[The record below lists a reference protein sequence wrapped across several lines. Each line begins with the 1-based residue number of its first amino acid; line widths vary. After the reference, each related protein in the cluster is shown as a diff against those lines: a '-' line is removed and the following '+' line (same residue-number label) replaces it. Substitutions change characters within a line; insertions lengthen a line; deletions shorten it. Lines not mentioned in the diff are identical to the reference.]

1 MMQILALVPGGIG
14 DQILFFPTLA
24 QLKQSYPQAQID
36 VVVEPRAKA
45 AYRVCQSVHE
55 TFAFDFKD
63 RNSPADW
70 GNLLGT
76 IRDREYDVVL
86 SLGQR
91 WAVGLLLWL
100 TGIPVRV
107 GYAGSGSPFLTAAIT
122 LKGEQYAADLYHDL
136 VRGLGIESPR
146 PEMSLQI
153 PQADLDWAEAE
164 QERLGVRGR
173 GYLLVHGGS
182 SRLSQLKGIAKMYPV
197 EAWSEVLATLG
208 QRKPDLPV
216 VVLEGPEDGELIA
229 ELRARCPSIQTTS
242 PENIGQLAGMTAA
255 ANLMLCTDSA
265 PMHVAIALGTYTI
278 ALFGPTDPAK
288 LMPNSD
294 KYVPLRAPSEQ
305 IADITP
311 AQILEKLGV

>member
-24 QLKQSYPQAQID
+24 QLKQSYPQADID

-45 AYRVCQSVHE
+45 AYRVCQPVRE
-55 TFAFDFKD
+55 AIAFDFKD

-100 TGIPVRV
+100 TGIPTRV
-107 GYAGSGSPFLTAAIT
+107 GYAGGGSLFLTHAIP
-122 LKGEQYAADLYHDL
+122 LKPDQYAADLYHDL
-136 VRGLGIESPR
+136 VRGLGIAAPR
-146 PEMSLQI
+146 PELALQI
-153 PQADLDWAEAE
+153 PQADLDWADAE
-164 QERLGVRGR
+164 QARLGVKGR
-173 GYLLVHGGS
+173 GYVLLHGGS
-182 SRLSQLKGIAKMYPV
+182 SRLSQLKGIDKMYPAAAWG
-197 EAWSEVLATLG
+197 EAIATLN

-216 VVLEGPEDGELIA
+216 IVLQGPEDGEFMA
-229 ELRARCPSIQTTS
+229 ELRDRCPQIQTTA
-242 PENIGQLAGMTAA
+242 PENIGQLAGMAAA

-265 PMHVAIALGTYTI
+265 PMHVAIALGTYTV

-288 LMPNSD
+288 LMPSSD
-294 KYVPLRAPSEQ
+294 KYVPLRAASGRM
-305 IADITP
+305 ADITP
-311 AQILEKLGV
+311 AQILEQLGV

>member
-24 QLKQSYPQAQID
+24 QLKQSYPQADID

-45 AYRVCQSVHE
+45 AYRVCQPVRE
-55 TFAFDFKD
+55 TIAFDFKD

-76 IRDREYDVVL
+76 IRDREYDVVV

-100 TGIPVRV
+100 TGIPTRV
-107 GYAGSGSPFLTAAIT
+107 GYAGGGSLFLTNAVP
-122 LKGEQYAADLYHDL
+122 LKPDQYAADLYHDL
-136 VRGLGIESPR
+136 VSGLGILAPR
-146 PEMSLQI
+146 PELALQI
-153 PQADLDWAEAE
+153 PQADLDWADAE
-164 QERLGVRGR
+164 QTRLGVKGR
-173 GYLLVHGGS
+173 GYVLLHGGS
-182 SRLSQLKGIAKMYPV
+182 SRLSQLKGIDKMYPV
-197 EAWSEVLATLG
+197 AAWGEAIATLN

-216 VVLEGPEDGELIA
+216 LVLEGPEDGEFIA
-229 ELRARCPSIQTTS
+229 ELRDRCPQIQTTA
-242 PENIGQLAGMTAA
+242 PENIGQLAGMAAA

-288 LMPNSD
+288 LMPRSD
-294 KYVPLRAPSEQ
+294 KYVPLRAASER

-311 AQILEKLGV
+311 AQILEQLGV

>member
-24 QLKQSYPQAQID
+24 QLKQSYPQADID

-45 AYRVCQSVHE
+45 AYRVCQPVRE
-55 TFAFDFKD
+55 VIAFDFKD

-100 TGIPVRV
+100 TGIPTRV
-107 GYAGSGSPFLTAAIT
+107 GYAGGGSLFLTNAVP
-122 LKGEQYAADLYHDL
+122 LKPDQYAADLYHDL
-136 VRGLGIESPR
+136 VIGLGILAPR
-146 PEMSLQI
+146 PELALQI
-153 PQADLDWAEAE
+153 PQADLDWADAE
-164 QERLGVRGR
+164 QGRLGVKGR
-173 GYLLVHGGS
+173 GYVLLHGGS
-182 SRLSQLKGIAKMYPV
+182 SRLSQLKGIDKMYPV
-197 EAWSEVLATLG
+197 AAWGETIATLN

-216 VVLEGPEDGELIA
+216 IVLEGPEDGEFIA
-229 ELRARCPSIQTTS
+229 ALRDRCPQIQTTA
-242 PENIGQLAGMTAA
+242 PDNIGQLAGMAAA

-288 LMPNSD
+288 LMPPSD
-294 KYVPLRAPSEQ
+294 KYVPLRAASGRM
-305 IADITP
+305 ADITP
-311 AQILEKLGV
+311 AQILEQLGV